1 MLSLQNIEHAGQL
14 EIIQAPN
21 KSLLKDKIYQ
31 KGRGKA
37 VLKSEQATFPNEN
50 LGEVVP
56 VKATLLTTEFI
67 NTLLDLVPLSE
78 RAPYSQNPSQQL
90 VLVDKVFKQLLSDES
105 LTNAMQ
111 ALIKKNL
118 L

>member
-1 MLSLQNIEHAGQL
+1 MLSLQNIEEAGQL

-37 VLKSEQATFPNEN
+37 ALKSEQATFPNEN

-78 RAPYSQNPSQQL
+78 RTPYSQDPNQQL
-90 VLVDKVFKQLLSDES
+90 VLVNKVFKQLLSNES